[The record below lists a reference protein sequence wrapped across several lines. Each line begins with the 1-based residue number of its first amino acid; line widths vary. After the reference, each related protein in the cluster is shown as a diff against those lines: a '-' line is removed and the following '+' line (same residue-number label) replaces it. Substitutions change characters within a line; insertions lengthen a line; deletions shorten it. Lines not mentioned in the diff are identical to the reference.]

1 MTLYLATGNLHKK
14 KEMQEICRGHTI
26 LIPSDKGID
35 FNPIE
40 NGNGFF
46 ENALIKARALW
57 EIVKEPVLADD
68 SGICVDIL
76 GGAPG
81 IYSARY
87 AGSAFPKGRP
97 DGTKIPQEEQ
107 NRLLL
112 QAVDEAVCAAVQ
124 TAEKTAQPLAA
135 HKAPL
140 SADKARRC
148 RYVCAMVL
156 YLGKERFYCVQ
167 ETFEGTLIENIE
179 QSRGQG
185 GFGYDPIVFLS
196 EYGKTVAELSDEE
209 KNKMSH
215 RGKAARKILQLL

>member
-14 KEMQEICRGHTI
+14 REMQEICRGHTI
-26 LIPSDKGID
+26 LIPADKGIG
-35 FNPIE
+35 FNPVE
-40 NGNGFF
+40 NGNSFF
-46 ENALIKARALW
+46 ENALIKAHALW

-87 AGSAFPKGRP
+87 AGSAFPKGMP

-112 QAVDEAVCAAVQ
+112 QAVDEAVRKSLQ
-124 TAEKTAQPLAA
+124 PAEEPAQPFT
-135 HKAPL
+135 
-140 SADKARRC
+140 ADGLRSC

-156 YLGKERFYCVQ
+156 YSGKDRFYCVQ

-179 QSRGQG
+179 QSRGKG
-185 GFGYDPIVFLS
+185 GFGYDPIVFLN

-209 KNKMSH
+209 KNNISH

>member
-14 KEMQEICRGHTI
+14 KEMQEICRNHTI
-26 LIPSDKGID
+26 LIPADKGID
-35 FNPIE
+35 FNPE
-40 NGNGFF
+40 ETGSSFF

-87 AGSAFPKGRP
+87 AGNAFPKGKP
-97 DGTKIPQEEQ
+97 DGTKIPQKEQ

-112 QAVDEAVCAAVQ
+112 QAVNEAVRKSPPPDLKTPPKTDTSAA
-124 TAEKTAQPLAA
+124 PDNL
-135 HKAPL
+135 
-140 SADKARRC
+140 RRC

-156 YLGKERFYCVQ
+156 YSGKDRFYCIQ
-167 ETFEGTLIENIE
+167 ETFEGSLIEDIE
-179 QSRGQG
+179 QSRGEG

-209 KNKMSH
+209 KNAVSH

>member
-112 QAVDEAVCAAVQ
+112 QAVNEA
-124 TAEKTAQPLAA
+124 
-135 HKAPL
+135 
-140 SADKARRC
+140 ADKAAQTSCELRRC

-156 YLGKERFYCVQ
+156 YLEKERFYCVQ
-167 ETFEGTLIENIE
+167 ETFEGTLIEDIE
-179 QSRGQG
+179 QSRGKG

-196 EYGKTVAELSDEE
+196 QHGKTVAELSDEE
-209 KNKMSH
+209 KNNMSH

>member
-26 LIPSDKGID
+26 LIPADKGID
-35 FNPIE
+35 FNPAE
-40 NGNGFF
+40 TGKSFF

-76 GGAPG
+76 GGVPG

-87 AGSAFPKGRP
+87 AGSAFPQGNP
-97 DGTKIPQEEQ
+97 DGTKLPQEEQ

-112 QAVDEAVCAAVQ
+112 QAADEAIR
-124 TAEKTAQPLAA
+124 KAA
-135 HKAPL
+135 H
-140 SADKARRC
+140 SADESRRC
-148 RYVCAMVL
+148 SYVCAMVL
-156 YLGKERFYCVQ
+156 FLGKDRFYCVQ
-167 ETFEGTLIENIE
+167 ETFEGTLIEDIE
-179 QSRGQG
+179 QSRGKG

-209 KNKMSH
+209 KNNISH

>member
-14 KEMQEICRGHTI
+14 KEMQEICRNHTI
-26 LIPSDKGID
+26 LIPADKGID
-35 FNPIE
+35 FNPE
-40 NGNGFF
+40 ETGNSFF

-57 EIVKEPVLADD
+57 KIVKEPVLADD

-87 AGSAFPKGRP
+87 AGNAFPKGKP

-112 QAVDEAVCAAVQ
+112 QAVNEAVRKSPPPDL
-124 TAEKTAQPLAA
+124 KTDT
-135 HKAPL
+135 H
-140 SADKARRC
+140 ADPDNLRRC

-156 YLGKERFYCVQ
+156 YSGKDRFYCIQ
-167 ETFEGTLIENIE
+167 ETFEGTLIEDIE
-179 QSRGQG
+179 QSRGKG

-209 KNKMSH
+209 KNAVSH

>member
-14 KEMQEICRGHTI
+14 KEMQEICRNHTI
-26 LIPSDKGID
+26 LIPADKGID
-35 FNPIE
+35 FNPE
-40 NGNGFF
+40 ETGNSFF

-87 AGSAFPKGRP
+87 AGSGFPKGKP

-112 QAVDEAVCAAVQ
+112 QAVNEAVRKSPPPDLKIPLKTDTHAA
-124 TAEKTAQPLAA
+124 PDNL
-135 HKAPL
+135 
-140 SADKARRC
+140 RRC

-156 YLGKERFYCVQ
+156 YSGKDRFYCVQ
-167 ETFEGTLIENIE
+167 ETFEGTLIEDIE
-179 QSRGQG
+179 QSRGKG

-209 KNKMSH
+209 KNAVSH